1 MAITVPNTASVLSGS
16 GQVASSFNRWV
27 NLGFVTTP
35 GASGSMMWFS
45 GSSEAAGSPMLPIVL
60 AVGQT
65 MFMSPLFNSPC
76 GLFAGCITGGCAIFW
91 TKAASA

>member
-45 GSSEAAGSPMLPIVL
+45 GSSEASGSPMLPIVL
-60 AVGQT
+60 AINGTYQ
-65 MFMSPLFNSPC
+65 SELFSSPC